1 MIDCSLWD
9 IMKMYHLLHYYCNYS
24 NADIDNMKIWQ
35 AEFYLS
41 ETMKLKEKEAQAE
54 SNAFKL
60 KG

>member
-1 MIDCSLWD
+1 
-9 IMKMYHLLHYYCNYS
+9 MYHLLHYYCNYS